1 MLDKARTELSAEQ
14 IAAVR
19 KRMIEPRMEL
29 PDDAGEWDEA
39 WVERVSDPYEEQ
51 LERSII
57 RANGKLN
64 RLNIYL
70 DELYELNGTSVSWN
84 AAIAKMKAIV
94 REG

>member
-1 MLDKARTELSAEQ
+1 MLDKAHTELSAEQ

-39 WVERVSDPYEEQ
+39 WNERVGETYEEQ

-70 DELYELNGTSVSWN
+70 DELYELNGTSLSWN

-94 REG
+94 MEG